1 MKVSYGISVLITGLA
16 KKSNRALI
24 KNILWFYENVRFLV
38 FSGIGKQFGGIYCF
52 FYLSILFFL
61 SYYFGNVKPVK

>member
-38 FSGIGKQFGGIYCF
+38 FSGIGKQFGGIYF
-52 FYLSILFFL
+52 FFLFKYTFFSFILFW
-61 SYYFGNVKPVK
+61 